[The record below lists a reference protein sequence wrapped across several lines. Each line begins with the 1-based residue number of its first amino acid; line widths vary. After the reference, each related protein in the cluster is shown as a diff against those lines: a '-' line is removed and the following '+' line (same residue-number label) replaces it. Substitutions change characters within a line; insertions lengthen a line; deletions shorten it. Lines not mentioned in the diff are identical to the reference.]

1 MIKYLPDRVSIVL
14 EEIPDRVSVAVDIT
28 NCPENCPGCHSPFLR
43 EDIGEELTFERIDSL
58 ISDNFGVNCFL
69 LLGEGRD
76 HQALVRIGK
85 YISEKYPG
93 IAPALYS
100 GRNQVE
106 DDIWQVFDYVKL
118 GPYVEKKGPLNERTT
133 NQRLYHVHSVISAGA
148 GGSAAIRRVKEDITP
163 VIWRRKK
170 D

>member
-133 NQRLYHVHSVISAGA
+133 NQRLYHVHSVISADER
-148 GGSAAIRRVKEDITP
+148 GSAAIRRVKEDITP